1 MTTMAILKKGV
12 CGDERKRLPT
22 KAMAKTAVRA
32 VITGMPIMVVVDDI
46 IDVGENIV
54 HAKNGTSAAAMPE
67 VMLPAP
73 RNLGSVEYGGI
84 VKDRFG

>member
-22 KAMAKTAVRA
+22 NAMAKTAVRA

-46 IDVGENIV
+46 ID
-54 HAKNGTSAAAMPE
+54 AKNGTSAAAMPE

-84 VKDRFG
+84 VEDHFG